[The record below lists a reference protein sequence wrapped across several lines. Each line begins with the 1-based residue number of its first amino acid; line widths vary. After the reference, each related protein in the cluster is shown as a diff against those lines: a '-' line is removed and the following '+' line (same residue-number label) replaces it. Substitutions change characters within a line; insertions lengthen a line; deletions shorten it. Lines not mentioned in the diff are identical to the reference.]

1 MAHRERVA
9 IVATMAVLGLAACAP
24 KVALPTAGATTSPS
38 AQPTEAPPTATPT
51 PTTPTG
57 FEPRAMSAISENDF
71 WVLGDDACA
80 SSVCLSEI
88 LHTENGGRSFQRIP
102 APPGVYLAGNTTTPG
117 PPQARDLRFADADD
131 GWVFGDTLW
140 ATHDGGNT
148 WRQITFG
155 GTLLSVSQLE
165 PGANGYVYAVFEVC
179 TDPSTGSGCLY
190 RLERSR
196 AGSDTWTVIVP
207 PGNPA
212 GRQQIGVRGDTL
224 WVMYFDRSTGLEWIS
239 RDDGNL
245 WVRGSMPCEP
255 DLGGSF
261 DPVSNSVIWA
271 FCATGTMGGPSVST
285 NAGGTYGS
293 ARTATTPFSNAGIV
307 AALSSRHAFV
317 VTPSIGIEVTSDG
330 GATFHNVASLAGA
343 QWAGFTDSEVG
354 YVVTLLNPSTQVS
367 RLWRTVDAGVNWAP
381 VSFS

>member
-1 MAHRERVA
+1 
-9 IVATMAVLGLAACAP
+9 
-24 KVALPTAGATTSPS
+24 
-38 AQPTEAPPTATPT
+38 
-51 PTTPTG
+51 
-57 FEPRAMSAISENDF
+57 MSAISENDF

-102 APPGVYLAGNTTTPG
+102 APPGGYPAGSTTTPG
-117 PPQARDLRFADADD
+117 PPEARDLRFADADD

-179 TDPSTGSGCLY
+179 TDPSTASGCLY

-196 AGSDTWTVIVP
+196 AGSDIWAVISP
-207 PGNPA
+207 PGHPA
-212 GRQQIGVRGDTL
+212 GRPVIGVHGDTL
-224 WVMYFDRSTGLEWIS
+224 WVMYFEGSPGLEWIS

-255 DLGGSF
+255 DLGGNF

-271 FCATGTMGGPSVST
+271 FCATGMSGGPWIST
-285 NAGGTYGS
+285 NGGTS
-293 ARTATTPFSNAGIV
+293 FSNAGGGGGLFWNG
-307 AALSSRHAFV
+307 AMASALTARYAFV
-317 VTPSIGIEVTSDG
+317 GAGGSALQLTSNA
-330 GATFHNVASLAGA
+330 GATYRALPQFPDALWV
-343 QWAGFTDSEVG
+343 GFTDSRVG
-354 YVVTLLNPSTQVS
+354 YVISENQTTSATT
-367 RLWRTVDAGVNWAP
+367 LWRTTDGGADWSEVGL
-381 VSFS
+381 S